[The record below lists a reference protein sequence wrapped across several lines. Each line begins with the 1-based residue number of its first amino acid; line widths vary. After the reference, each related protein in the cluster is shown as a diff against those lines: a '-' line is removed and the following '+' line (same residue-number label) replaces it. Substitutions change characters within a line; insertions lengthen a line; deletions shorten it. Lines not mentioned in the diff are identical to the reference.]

1 MPWDNNS
8 GNNQNPWGSGGGNG
22 GGNGGG
28 RGPNRGP
35 NRGGG
40 NEPDLDEIIRQAQE
54 RLRALIPGSGGKS
67 GIVVIL
73 AVLVGLWAL
82 SGFYRVGADEQGVV
96 MRFGKFHTQTAPGLN
111 YRLPWPIET
120 ALTPRVTTENLVD
133 IGMRTSGDRRGGN
146 ISRDVPEESLMLTG
160 DENIVDV
167 DFSVF
172 WVIKDAPDFL
182 FNIQNPTGTV
192 KAVAEST
199 MREIVG
205 QNDIQPILTE
215 QRQTNEEQVKTL
227 MQKTLDSY
235 DAGITITRV
244 KMQKVDPPA
253 AVIDAFRDVQAARAD
268 QERARNEANKYANRV
283 VPEAQGEAVRIRRE
297 AEAYRAQTVAEA
309 DGEARRFASVYDEY
323 RTARGVTRQ
332 RLFLETLEKVLGRT
346 NKVIIEQDG
355 QGVVPYLPLDQL
367 RKKETK

>member
-8 GNNQNPWGSGGGNG
+8 GNNQNPWGNGGGSGKGPNR
-22 GGNGGG
+22 GNGGG
-28 RGPNRGP
+28 RGPS
-35 NRGGG
+35 G
-40 NEPDLDEIIRQAQE
+40 NEPDIEEMIRQAQE
-54 RLRALIPGSGGKS
+54 RISRLLPSAGGGSGL
-67 GIVVIL
+67 VVIIATL
-73 AVLVGLWAL
+73 LGLWAL
-82 SGFYRVGADEQGVV
+82 SGFYRVQADEQGVV
-96 MRFGKFHTQTAPGLN
+96 LRFGKFHTQTSPGLN
-111 YRLPWPIET
+111 YHLPWPIET
-120 ALTPRVTTENLVD
+120 AVTPKVTTENLVD
-133 IGMRTSGDRRGGN
+133 IGMRASTDRRAAGVT
-146 ISRDVPEESLMLTG
+146 RDVPEESLMLTG

-199 MREIVG
+199 MREIIG

-215 QRQTNEEQVKTL
+215 QRQTNEEQVKAL
-227 MQKTLDSY
+227 MQETLDEY
-235 DAGITITRV
+235 GAGITITRV

-309 DGEARRFASVYDEY
+309 DGEATRFASIYDEY
-323 RTARGVTRQ
+323 RSARGVTRQ
-332 RLFLETLEKVLGRT
+332 RMFLETLEKVLGRT

-367 RKKETK
+367 KRNQEAK